1 MTDVDDMKA
10 EGQDSVR
17 TYRALTGWIMIAAAL
32 IAAVFVL
39 CDAAVR
45 GGWQTMLLLAPW
57 VLLVLW
63 ILYEIGPASFIRMDD
78 DGVRVQNMLRRTSF
92 GWKRVRDIDLR
103 WQLVFALFDDTTVT
117 SFGGPARAR
126 PRKVTGSV
134 VGEAD
139 RRPAQARVPG
149 GYQDLAEIRDRW
161 ESAKAT
167 ADAPILRSWDVPAL
181 IALAVIVLW
190 AVAAALIAYS

>member
-10 EGQDSVR
+10 EGHASTR
-17 TYRALTGWIMIAAAL
+17 TYRALTGWIMISAAL

-39 CDAAVR
+39 GDAVVR
-45 GGWQTMLLLAPW
+45 GGWQTMLLAPW

-103 WQLVFALFDDTTVT
+103 WQLVFALFDDTMVT

-139 RRPAQARVPG
+139 RRSARARVPG
-149 GYQDLAEIRDRW
+149 GYQELAEIRDRW

-167 ADAPILRSWDVPAL
+167 ADAPIRRSWDVPAL
-181 IALAVIVLW
+181 IALAVIVLG
-190 AVAAALIAYS
+190 AVAAALIAYG